1 MTVSGDEFRHSR
13 VAVNG
18 SDLHVVEAGDPSGP
32 PFLFLHGWPQS
43 WRSWQQV
50 MRVAA
55 SQVRAVAIDLPG
67 VGSSTGAATDG
78 SKRQIADVVHHL
90 VGALDLRD
98 VTLVGHD
105 VGGMVVYAYL
115 RAYEDLARAVIM
127 NVSVPGVEPWEELL
141 RNPKLWHFALH
152 AIPAL
157 PERLVQ
163 GKQAEYFDFFY
174 DVLTSDPAKITAEA
188 RAEYVDAYATDQA
201 LTAGFNWYRGF
212 ERDAEDNR
220 QAGGSSQLETP
231 LLYLRGE
238 RESGDVATYRNGF
251 RAAGVAHVRA
261 RVIPGAMHFAPEEA
275 PESTWRLIAD
285 FAGLS

>member
-1 MTVSGDEFRHSR
+1 M
-13 VAVNG
+13 
-18 SDLHVVEAGDPSGP
+18 EAGDPSGH

-43 WRSWQQV
+43 WRSWQQL

-90 VGALDLRD
+90 VGALELRE

-115 RAYEDLARAVIM
+115 RAYADLVRAVIT

-141 RNPKLWHFALH
+141 CNPKLWHFALH

-174 DVLTSDPAKITAEA
+174 DVLTYDPAKVTAEA
-188 RAEYVDAYATDQA
+188 RTEYVDAYATDQA
-201 LTAGFNWYRGF
+201 LTAGFNWYRSFG
-212 ERDAEDNR
+212 RDAEDNR
-220 QAGGSSQLETP
+220 EASRSSQVETP

-238 RESGDVATYRNGF
+238 HESGDIAVYGDGF
-251 RAAGVAHVRA
+251 RAAGVTNVHE